1 MLLLALACLQRSGL
15 HATNERSGGGMNK
28 TPTIQNGSGT
38 LIITGSS
45 GLIGSSFIDHVG
57 ENYTEMGFDR
67 KGPPHPPPKTE
78 HVIACDLSSDE
89 SVYAALDE
97 VRRLGHK
104 RIASILHLAAY
115 YSFASESSPLYEQ
128 VTVRGTERL
137 LRGLRDFEVEQ
148 FIFASTMLAHAPCEP
163 GARINEDWPLEPKW
177 DYPKSK
183 VAAEQ
188 LILSERGD
196 VPVVL
201 LRIGAVYDD
210 RCHSI
215 PLAQQIKRI
224 YEKRFVGRIFS
235 GDITHGVAFVHMEDM
250 VEALVLAVEHR
261 KELPQITTLLI
272 GESET
277 LSYDELQRAISR
289 QLHGGEWKT
298 YHIPKTLAK
307 LGCWLQSLLPGA
319 DPFLKPWMI
328 DLSDDHYAIDIS
340 RARTLLGWEPR
351 HSLRKTLPK
360 IINGLKSDPVGWY
373 QENNLRA
380 KTIPDQ

>member
-1 MLLLALACLQRSGL
+1 MPPIEKGL
-15 HATNERSGGGMNK
+15 
-28 TPTIQNGSGT
+28 GT

-45 GLIGSSFIDHVG
+45 GLIGSAFIDRVG
-57 ENYTEMGFDR
+57 EKYTEMGFDR
-67 KGPPHPPPKTE
+67 KGPPRPPPKTA

-89 SVYAALDE
+89 SVCAVLDE
-97 VRRLGHK
+97 VRRLGHR

-137 LRGLRDFEVEQ
+137 LHGLRDFEVEQ
-148 FIFASTMLAHAPCEP
+148 FLFSSTMLVHAPCEP

-188 LILSERGD
+188 LILRERGD

-201 LRIGAVYDD
+201 MRIGAVYDD

-215 PLAQQIKRI
+215 PLAQQIRRI
-224 YEKRFVGRIFS
+224 YEKRFISRIFS
-235 GDITHGVAFVHMEDM
+235 GDITHGVAFVHMVDM
-250 VEALVLAVEHR
+250 VEALLLAVEQR
-261 KELPQITTLLI
+261 KELPQVTTLLI

-277 LSYDELQRAISR
+277 LSYDELQRTISR
-289 QLHGGEWKT
+289 QLHGQEWKT
-298 YHIPKTLAK
+298 YQIPKTLAK
-307 LGCWLQSLLPGA
+307 LGCWLQNLLPGA
-319 DPFLKPWMI
+319 DPFVKPWMI
-328 DLSDDHYAIDIS
+328 DLSDDHYAFDIS

-351 HSLRKTLPK
+351 HSLRKSLST
-360 IINGLKSDPVGWY
+360 IINELKIDPVGWY
-373 QENNLRA
+373 RENNLRA
-380 KTIPDQ
+380 NTIPD

>member
-1 MLLLALACLQRSGL
+1 MPPIEKEL
-15 HATNERSGGGMNK
+15 
-28 TPTIQNGSGT
+28 GT

-45 GLIGSSFIDHVG
+45 GLIGSAFIDRVG
-57 ENYTEMGFDR
+57 ERYTEMGFDR
-67 KGPPHPPPKTE
+67 KGPPRQPPKTA

-89 SVYAALDE
+89 SVCAVLKE
-97 VRRLGHK
+97 VRRLGHR

-137 LRGLRDFEVEQ
+137 LHGLRDFEVEQ
-148 FIFASTMLAHAPCEP
+148 FLFSSTMLAHAPCEP

-188 LILSERGD
+188 LILRERGD

-201 LRIGAVYDD
+201 MRIGAVYDD

-215 PLAQQIKRI
+215 PLAQQIRRI
-224 YEKRFVGRIFS
+224 YEKRFISRIFS
-235 GDITHGVAFVHMEDM
+235 GDITHGVAFVHMADM
-250 VEALVLAVEHR
+250 VQALLLAVEQR

-277 LSYDELQRAISR
+277 LSYDELQRTISR
-289 QLHGGEWKT
+289 QLHGQEWKT
-298 YHIPKTLAK
+298 YQIPKTLAK
-307 LGCWLQSLLPGA
+307 LGCWLQNLLPGA
-319 DPFLKPWMI
+319 DPFVKPWMI
-328 DLSDDHYAIDIS
+328 DLSDDHYAFDIS

-351 HSLRKTLPK
+351 HSLRKSLSK
-360 IINGLKSDPVGWY
+360 IINELKIDPVGWY
-373 QENNLRA
+373 RENNLRA
-380 KTIPDQ
+380 NTIPN

>member
-1 MLLLALACLQRSGL
+1 MPPIEKEL
-15 HATNERSGGGMNK
+15 E
-28 TPTIQNGSGT
+28 T

-45 GLIGSSFIDHVG
+45 GLIGSAFIDRVG
-57 ENYTEMGFDR
+57 ERYTEMGFDR
-67 KGPPHPPPKTE
+67 KGPPRQPPKTA

-89 SVYAALDE
+89 SVCAVLKE
-97 VRRLGHK
+97 VRRLGHR

-137 LRGLRDFEVEQ
+137 LHGLRDFEVEQ
-148 FIFASTMLAHAPCEP
+148 FLFSSTMLAHAPCEP

-188 LILSERGD
+188 LILRERGD

-201 LRIGAVYDD
+201 MRIGAVYDD

-215 PLAQQIKRI
+215 PLAQQIRRI
-224 YEKRFVGRIFS
+224 YEKRFISRIFS
-235 GDITHGVAFVHMEDM
+235 GDITHGVAFVHMADM
-250 VEALVLAVEHR
+250 VQALLLAVEQR

-277 LSYDELQRAISR
+277 LSYDELQRTISR
-289 QLHGGEWKT
+289 QFHGQEWKT
-298 YHIPKTLAK
+298 YQIPKTLAK
-307 LGCWLQSLLPGA
+307 LGCWLQNLLPGA
-319 DPFLKPWMI
+319 DPFVKP
-328 DLSDDHYAIDIS
+328 
-340 RARTLLGWEPR
+340 
-351 HSLRKTLPK
+351 
-360 IINGLKSDPVGWY
+360 
-373 QENNLRA
+373 
-380 KTIPDQ
+380 

>member
-1 MLLLALACLQRSGL
+1 MLTLACPQRSSL
-15 HATNERSGGGMNK
+15 YVTNERSGGGMNK

-45 GLIGSSFIDHVG
+45 GLIGSSFIDRVG
-57 ENYTEMGFDR
+57 EQYTEMGFDR

-97 VRRLGHK
+97 VRRLGH
-104 RIASILHLAAY
+104 RQIASILHLAAY

-163 GARINEDWPLEPKW
+163 GERINEDWPLEPKW

-183 VAAEQ
+183 VTAEQ
-188 LILSERGD
+188 LILRERGD
-196 VPVVL
+196 MPVVL
-201 LRIGAVYDD
+201 MRIGGVYDD

-215 PLAQQIKRI
+215 PLTQQIKRI
-224 YEKRFVGRIFS
+224 YEKRFIGRIFS
-235 GDITHGVAFVHMEDM
+235 GDISHGVAFLHMEDM

-261 KELPQITTLLI
+261 RDLPQVTTLLI

-289 QLHGGEWKT
+289 QLHGKEWKT

-319 DPFLKPWMI
+319 DSFLKPWMI
-328 DLSDDHYAIDIS
+328 DLSDDHYAFDIS

-351 HSLRKTLPK
+351 HSLRKALPN
-360 IINGLKSDPVGWY
+360 ILKELTFDPVGWY

-380 KTIPDQ
+380 NTIPEQ